1 MRTPRLH
8 SRSLLLAIGMLAV
21 AGCNDATSPRY
32 EPEIT
37 NVANSFQFQVTDL
50 VRVSD
55 ALEYRWQNDGTTATI
70 NQSTVLS
77 AGTATLTLRDA
88 AGTQVYSR
96 SLTENGTF
104 TSTAGTAGQWRIR
117 IAFANASG
125 TANFRVQRTTPR

>member
-1 MRTPRLH
+1 MRARRLPA
-8 SRSLLLAIGMLAV
+8 RPALLALAMLAV

-32 EPEIT
+32 EPEVT
-37 NVANSFQFQVTDL
+37 NAANSFEFQVTGL

-55 ALEYRWQNDGTTATI
+55 ALEYQWRNDGTTATI

-104 TSTAGTAGQWRIR
+104 TSAAGTAGQWRI
-117 IAFANASG
+117 
-125 TANFRVQRTTPR
+125 

>member
-1 MRTPRLH
+1 MRTPRVH
-8 SRSLLLAIGMLAV
+8 GRSVILALAMLAV
-21 AGCNDATSPRY
+21 AGCNEATAPRY

-37 NVANSFQFQVTDL
+37 NATNSFEFQVTDL

-70 NQSTVLS
+70 NQSTVLT

-96 SLTENGTF
+96 ALTENGTF
-104 TSTAGTAGQWRIR
+104 TSSAGTAGQWRIR
-117 IAFANASG
+117 IVFGNASG
-125 TANFRVQRTTPR
+125 TANFRVQRTTAR

>member
-8 SRSLLLAIGMLAV
+8 PRSLLLALTMLA
-21 AGCNDATSPRY
+21 AFGCNDATAPRY

-37 NVANSFQFQVTDL
+37 NVTNSFEFQVTDL

-70 NQSTVLS
+70 NQSTVLT

-88 AGTQVYSR
+88 TGTQVYSR

-104 TSTAGTAGQWRIR
+104 TSAAGTAGQWRVR
-117 IAFANASG
+117 VVFSNASG
-125 TANFRVQRTTPR
+125 TANFRVQRTTAR

>member
-8 SRSLLLAIGMLAV
+8 ARSVMLALAMLAA

-32 EPEIT
+32 EPEVT
-37 NVANSFQFQVTDL
+37 NATNSFEFQVTDL

-70 NQSTVLS
+70 NQSTVLT

-104 TSTAGTAGQWRIR
+104 TSAAGVAGQWRIR
-117 IAFANASG
+117 VVFGNASG
-125 TANFRVQRTTPR
+125 TANFRVQRTTAR